1 MSEILSE
8 LYARMLEC
16 GAGRPGGEAF
26 RAADERAADLERRL
40 RQRLGPEDR
49 RALEELMQA
58 LILAHGERQEQ
69 ALIQGF
75 VAGARLA
82 RLVDAGR

>member
-16 GAGRPGGEAF
+16 GAGQPGGEVFREADA
-26 RAADERAADLERRL
+26 RAAALERHL
-40 RQRLGPEDR
+40 RERLGPEDR
-49 RALEELMQA
+49 RALEALMQA
-58 LILAHGERQEQ
+58 QICADGERQE
-69 ALIQGF
+69 AAFIQGF